1 MCEALR
7 TIMADDIN
15 NAKIEGLKEGK
26 IEGLKEGKIEG
37 LKEGKIEGQKEG
49 ALLTLISLVKDNILS
64 VKEAAKRAGMAEA
77 LFKEKMTLYM

>member
-7 TIMADDIN
+7 TIMADEIN
-15 NAKIEGLKEGK
+15 NAK

-49 ALLTLISLVKDNILS
+49 ALLTLISLVEDNILS
-64 VKEAAKRAGMAEA
+64 VKEAAKRAGMAEE
-77 LFKEKMTLYM
+77 KKKKKMTL

>member
-7 TIMADDIN
+7 TIMADEIN
-15 NAKIEGLKEGK
+15 NA
-26 IEGLKEGKIEG
+26 KIEG

-49 ALLTLISLVKDNILS
+49 ALLTLISLVEDNILS

-77 LFKEKMTLYM
+77 AFREKMTYLFNTPSQNC